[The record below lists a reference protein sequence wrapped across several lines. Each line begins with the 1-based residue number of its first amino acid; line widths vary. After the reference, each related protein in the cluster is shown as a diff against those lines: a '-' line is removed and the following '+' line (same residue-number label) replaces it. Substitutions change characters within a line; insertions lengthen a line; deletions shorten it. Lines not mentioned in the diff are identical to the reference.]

1 VSYENF
7 NRRLVPPWDSSR
19 RALPRKTQEKKIV
32 TRHAHYLALLQN
44 RKEVKKEKKLTFAL
58 VKANH
63 AHVEILKKNLIT
75 LFTTV
80 TEHRRDHGLQ

>member
-7 NRRLVPPWDSSR
+7 NRRLVPPRDSSR

-44 RKEVKKEKKLTFAL
+44 RKEVKKEKK
-58 VKANH
+58 KAY
-63 AHVEILKKNLIT
+63 LC
-75 LFTTV
+75 F
-80 TEHRRDHGLQ
+80 G

>member
-44 RKEVKKEKKLTFAL
+44 RKEVKKEKK
-58 VKANH
+58 
-63 AHVEILKKNLIT
+63 NLPLLWLRQIMHMWRSSRKT
-75 LFTTV
+75 
-80 TEHRRDHGLQ
+80 